1 MVRFAIPTL
10 ALAATT
16 VAALSKSKGFNLAAH
31 VTDPDSDLSPSVD
44 GLLLTTA
51 HTGAG
56 FNAAVFD
63 DASAGYERIFYQNGT
78 DDDGASSKSSSTLL
92 TDGGTPPF
100 PYSLQVQPRGEPRRI
115 VDISVGQGTHHYV
128 DARGRLVNAED
139 AEGEGAGSGSW
150 LACNA
155 VVPYY
160 NQTFTTLQY
169 AYDFYR
175 PGEDVAVPDGCAA
188 IELVARCTEL
198 NDLPDDAYS
207 THEFAVEVSC
217 EK

>member
-1 MVRFAIPTL
+1 MRFAISPL
-10 ALAATT
+10 ALALATAT
-16 VAALSKSKGFNLAAH
+16 ALPEEPTTSRSNGFNLVAH
-31 VTDPDSDLSPSVD
+31 VTDPSSDLTPSVE

-56 FNAAVFD
+56 FNAAVFSD
-63 DASAGYERIFYQNGT
+63 DNYERIFYQNGT
-78 DDDGASSKSSSTLL
+78 VPKQSTLL

-100 PYSLQVQPRGEPRRI
+100 PFSLQVQSAGEPRRI
-115 VDISVGQGTHHYV
+115 IDISIGQGTRHYV
-128 DARGRLVNAED
+128 DAHGSLINA
-139 AEGEGAGSGSW
+139 EGAGTW

-169 AYDFYR
+169 TYA
-175 PGEDVAVPDGCAA
+175 GQTEDTADLEGCAI
-188 IELVARCTEL
+188 IELRAKCTEL

-207 THEFAVEVSC
+207 THEFAQEVKC
-217 EK
+217 EE

>member
-1 MVRFAIPTL
+1 MVRIAIPTL

-16 VAALSKSKGFNLAAH
+16 VTALSKSKGFNLVAH
-31 VTDPDSDLSPSVD
+31 VADPGSDLSPSVE

-56 FNAAVFD
+56 FNAAVFA
-63 DASAGYERIFYQNGT
+63 DADAGSERVFYQNGT
-78 DDDGASSKSSSTLL
+78 AARPGGMRSKSTLL

-100 PYSLQVQPRGEPRRI
+100 PFSMQVQSGGEPRRI
-115 VDISVGQGTHHYV
+115 VDISVGQGTSHYV

-139 AEGEGAGSGSW
+139 AGRRGSW

-160 NQTFTTLQY
+160 NETFTTLQY
-169 AYDFYR
+169 AYDYHR
-175 PGEDVAVPDGCAA
+175 GDSPAGLEGCAA
-188 IELVARCTEL
+188 IELVARCAEL

-207 THEFAVEVSC
+207 THEFAVEVRC